1 VAVAQV
7 GFERILVQEA
17 RGRRSATS
25 GTGVLN
31 GGRLMRRFGSMQWL
45 LGGAVVLGLL
55 ASVAGDLTAE
65 DLVYSDAWGT
75 QSACSGCSYIK
86 GNVVEKPQEEVL
98 QIDCICP
105 PQVHRAPALPTCS
118 PNLAARRARSLRPC
132 PLSRPVPTET
142 VGRVCRGALVTE
154 CMPAG
159 LPCPCASPRPRAR
172 AVSVPRSSTGG
183 GTCNVPETSPS
194 P

>member
-1 VAVAQV
+1 MWRSAQDLK
-7 GFERILVQEA
+7 GLQEA

-25 GTGVLN
+25 GTCVLN
-31 GGRLMRRFGSMQWL
+31 GARLMRRFGSMHWL

-86 GNVVEKPQEEVL
+86 GHVVEKPQEEVL

-105 PQVHRAPALPTCS
+105 PQVHLAPAPPTCS
-118 PNLAARRARSLRPC
+118 PHFAPALALPQPWPSFSTYARRNCWAF
-132 PLSRPVPTET
+132 V
-142 VGRVCRGALVTE
+142 
-154 CMPAG
+154 
-159 LPCPCASPRPRAR
+159 
-172 AVSVPRSSTGG
+172 
-183 GTCNVPETSPS
+183 
-194 P
+194 